1 MGRQDSDALIDLDQW
16 AFGFDVEGVDFHAL
30 MGPMEWDRI
39 FGAYLP
45 DPERLAG
52 INATFSLDLPV
63 PGGHVPCAGLTWVGV
78 HPGDRRR
85 GVLRS
90 MIRHHLDEVRRRGE
104 PVSALHAAEQAIY
117 GRFGYGMAGQHLELT
132 VPRGADLR
140 EVPGADAVRL
150 RFEHAD
156 VQRHADVVGSCYE
169 AARTERPG
177 MVSRNAAAIRNAF
190 ADQIWMRREAETL
203 RILIAEGEAGGP
215 ARGYAL
221 FRRKDRWTGSIPN
234 GEVQVRELVAL
245 DAAAARALW
254 SRLVDLDLMGSLH
267 TDDRPTDDPLLTLLV
282 DYRGAKPQLVDGIWL
297 RVVDLPALLSARH
310 YLTDLE
316 IVLEVGDELLP
327 DNAGRWRLKGGPG
340 GATCERTDLPADLA
354 LDVRELGAAYLGSLT
369 LDALAAAG
377 LVEERRPGAVGEAS
391 RAFCWPVAAYC
402 GWRF

>member
-1 MGRQDSDALIDLDQW
+1 MSLQDSDALFDLDQW
-16 AFGFDVEGVDFHAL
+16 AFGFDVEGVDFQAL

-39 FGAYLP
+39 YGAYLP
-45 DPERLAG
+45 DPEHLAG

-63 PGGHVPCAGLTWVGV
+63 PGAHVPCAGLTWVGV

-90 MIRHHLDEVRRRGE
+90 MMRHHLEEVRRRGE

-117 GRFGYGMAGQHLELT
+117 GRFGYGLASQHLELT
-132 VPRGADLR
+132 VPRGAELR

-150 RFEHAD
+150 RFERAD
-156 VQRHADVVGSCYE
+156 VKRHADLVAACYE
-169 AARTERPG
+169 AARADRPG

-190 ADQIWMRREAETL
+190 ADQIWMRRDAETL
-203 RILIAEGEAGGP
+203 RILIAEGDAEHEV
-215 ARGYAL
+215 RGYAL
-221 FRRKDRWTGSIPN
+221 FRRKDTWNGPIPS

-254 SRLVDLDLMGSLH
+254 SRLVDLDLMGSLR
-267 TDDRPTDDPLLTLLV
+267 TDNRPGDDPLLTLLV
-282 DYRGAKPQLVDGIWL
+282 DYRAAKPQLVDGIWL
-297 RVVDLPALLSARH
+297 RVVDLPALLAARH

-316 IVLEVGDELLP
+316 IVLEVSDELLP
-327 DNAGRWRLKGGPG
+327 DNAGRWRLKAGPG

-354 LDVRELGAAYLGSLT
+354 LDVRELGAAYLGSQS

-377 LVEERRPGAVGEAS
+377 LVDERRPGALGEAS

-402 GWRF
+402 GWQF